1 MKYTIWAFLLTI
13 CFCECK
19 SQDLLPF
26 QDGSLWGFKAKDGT
40 VKIAPQFQYALRFKF
55 GIGIVAKNDSLGA
68 IDSNNNMLIPFRYQF
83 LEPLDSTEFLF
94 GFRTKYFGEY
104 RMGVLSSEG
113 TIKVPAAYSFIM
125 KRYNQYTVVRS
136 EATIIDKSPGG
147 DTRSIKNYYG
157 LLDQS
162 GKEVIPCTYDYLD
175 WVNDSLLVLTR
186 GNESSHQALFNTQG
200 KQLTGFE
207 YLVFG
212 RLIEGVMKAR
222 IDDKYGFVY
231 PDGNVA
237 IPVQFDYCEEFK
249 KGYAM
254 IKKNETWGAI
264 DKKGIIVIEPTF
276 SHEEVERVLKEK
288 YDW

>member
-26 QDGSLWGFKAKDGT
+26 QD
-40 VKIAPQFQYALRFKF
+40 ALRFKF

-175 WVNDSLLVLTR
+175 WVN
-186 GNESSHQALFNTQG
+186 
-200 KQLTGFE
+200 
-207 YLVFG
+207 
-212 RLIEGVMKAR
+212 
-222 IDDKYGFVY
+222 
-231 PDGNVA
+231 
-237 IPVQFDYCEEFK
+237 
-249 KGYAM
+249 
-254 IKKNETWGAI
+254 
-264 DKKGIIVIEPTF
+264 
-276 SHEEVERVLKEK
+276 EEVERVLKEK